1 MKRSKSNRKGTSMRK
16 LEEVLRLCGAGLSI
30 RQIGLSCGLSPST
43 VSKILKN
50 ANELGLKYPVEMS
63 ELAKYRE
70 LLIKCNNNKDG
81 NCFNGN
87 GVEEK
92 EKEKEELCF
101 EEIWKEKMR
110 KGVTLKL
117 LWEEYRES
125 GKMPYSCSH
134 FCALYK
140 EWKEN
145 CQDIR
150 LRFEYKGG
158 EKCFVDWAGQRIKYF
173 DMESNCEKEAY
184 LFVGVLGASNY
195 MYAGV
200 YKDMQIYSWIKGHED
215 MLKYFGGVPEIIVP
229 DNTKTAVVRS
239 NYYDPDLNP
248 SYRELSE
255 HYGFI
260 ILPARS
266 GKPRDKGKVEKAV
279 QEGERRILAA
289 LRNMQF
295 KSFEELSRCVS
306 EKLEELNNRA
316 FSKMSGSRASVFE
329 EVEKGNLKSLP
340 CCGFDFGKWQKAK
353 VHNDYHIQVENHYY
367 SVPYRYIGKTVDV
380 RISGDTVEIYF
391 EGERISLHKRSY
403 QKGKATTER
412 SHRPPKHNGYLER
425 TVELMKERG
434 YQIGGYCGRVI
445 EKILSEMPHPEMGF
459 RSCEGIFRLGKL
471 YGKERTE
478 KACCKAYSI
487 GISNYRTIR
496 NILENGMEEED
507 DALTIVRSGMHGN
520 IRGKKYYAQ
529 AGGIR

>member
-1 MKRSKSNRKGTSMRK
+1 
-16 LEEVLRLCGAGLSI
+16 
-30 RQIGLSCGLSPST
+30 
-43 VSKILKN
+43 
-50 ANELGLKYPVEMS
+50 
-63 ELAKYRE
+63 
-70 LLIKCNNNKDG
+70 
-81 NCFNGN
+81 
-87 GVEEK
+87 
-92 EKEKEELCF
+92 
-101 EEIWKEKMR
+101 
-110 KGVTLKL
+110 
-117 LWEEYRES
+117 
-125 GKMPYSCSH
+125 MPYSYSH
-134 FCALYK
+134 FYALYK
-140 EWKEN
+140 EWEEN
-145 CQDIR
+145 YQDIR

-158 EKCFVDWAGQRIKYF
+158 EKYF

-195 MYAGV
+195 M
-200 YKDMQIYSWIKGHED
+200 
-215 MLKYFGGVPEIIVP
+215 
-229 DNTKTAVVRS
+229 
-239 NYYDPDLNP
+239 
-248 SYRELSE
+248 
-255 HYGFI
+255 
-260 ILPARS
+260 
-266 GKPRDKGKVEKAV
+266 
-279 QEGERRILAA
+279 
-289 LRNMQF
+289 LR
-295 KSFEELSRCVS
+295 

-316 FSKMSGSRASVFE
+316 FCKMSGSRASVFE